1 MMDLGWIY
9 YFAVCLQWIIYP
21 FCQLTQYMVSDLC
34 IVILSFDTATCRISR
49 HKDKHCNRYI
59 YVMKMQRSAKYKT
72 IRKQNKKLTN
82 SPLSLYEVFGLLYNI
97 QIVIGFLWLLL
108 ENHLTQ

>member
-34 IVILSFDTATCRISR
+34 NVILSFDTATCRISR
-49 HKDKHCNRYI
+49 QRQTLQQI
-59 YVMKMQRSAKYKT
+59 YLCYEDAEISQV
-72 IRKQNKKLTN
+72 QNNQKV
-82 SPLSLYEVFGLLYNI
+82 E
-97 QIVIGFLWLLL
+97 
-108 ENHLTQ
+108 